1 MYIYKKEDFS
11 KINLINFL
19 IVILPLSLIVGNLA
33 TNINIILIII
43 FGFSIYKTE
52 IFFANNRVYNFLLY
66 LFFFY
71 LILIT
76 FINNFENFSSNNV
89 LYKEHFYKSISFLRF
104 LFLFFVINKL
114 LEKNVLNLKL
124 LFLSFSSLSAIIAI
138 DIIYQ
143 VIFDVNVIG
152 LPITLNKPS
161 SFFGEENIAGGYL
174 QKFLLFTIFFIFIKL
189 KNKVSSSFLFFLFI
203 VSLIPIFLTSNR
215 MSVILYMFSVLIFY
229 IFEKKLKK
237 IILIS
242 LIFIALGFAALNLPF
257 KNKYSHY
264 YFSFTQSTIDLIKK
278 SPKLFF
284 YGAEKD
290 QKIRVGS
297 SGYLITFYS
306 GVQLWKENKIFG
318 AGLKSFRI
326 NCTFTINQICNTHP
340 HNYFIEILLDSGIIG
355 LSIIY
360 LFFLIGAFNYLK
372 TYYST
377 FKEKNYISRTL
388 PLVAF
393 IIIFLEFFPF
403 RSSGS
408 FFTTN
413 NAAVIFFL
421 MPIFLNS
428 QKINIEN

>member
-1 MYIYKKEDFS
+1 MFIYKKENFS
-11 KINLINFL
+11 KIKLINFL
-19 IVILPLSLIVGNLA
+19 IVILPLSLIIGNLA

-52 IFFANNRVYNFLLY
+52 IFFTNNKVYNFLLY

-71 LILIT
+71 LISIT
-76 FINNFENFSSNNV
+76 FINNFDNFNSNNT
-89 LYKEHFYKSISFLRF
+89 LYKEHFYKSMTFLRF

-114 LEKNVLNLKL
+114 LEKNVLNIKL

-138 DIIYQ
+138 DIVYQ
-143 VIFDVNVIG
+143 VIFGANVIG
-152 LPITLNKPS
+152 LPITIDKPS

-174 QKFLLFTIFFIFIKL
+174 QKFLLFTIILIIIKF
-189 KNKVSSSFLFFLFI
+189 KNYISSNFLFFLFI
-203 VSLIPIFLTSNR
+203 IFLIPIFLTSNR
-215 MSVILYMFSVLIFY
+215 MSLILYMFSVLIFY

-242 LIFIALGFAALNLPF
+242 LIFIALGFAVLNLPF
-257 KNKYSHY
+257 KNKYSGY
-264 YFSFTQSTIDLIKK
+264 YFSFAKSTVDLIKK
-278 SPKLFF
+278 SPKLFI

-326 NCTFTINQICNTHP
+326 NCKFTINQVCNTHP
-340 HNYFIEILLDSGIIG
+340 HNYFLEILLDLGIVG
-355 LSIIY
+355 LFIIY
-360 LFFLIGAFNYLK
+360 LFFCIGAFNFLK
-372 TYYST
+372 TYYSS
-377 FKEKNYISRTL
+377 FKEKNYVSRIF
-388 PLVAF
+388 PLLVF
-393 IIIFLEFFPF
+393 IIIFIEFFPF

-413 NAAVIFFL
+413 NATIIFFL
-421 MPIFLNS
+421 MPFFLNS
-428 QKINIEN
+428 EKINIKI